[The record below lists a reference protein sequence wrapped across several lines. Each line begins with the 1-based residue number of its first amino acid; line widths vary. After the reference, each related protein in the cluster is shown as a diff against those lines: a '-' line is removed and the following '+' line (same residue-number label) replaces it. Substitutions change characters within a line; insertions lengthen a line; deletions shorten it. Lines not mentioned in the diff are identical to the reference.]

1 MKRFLS
7 ILLCSAILAAAIP
20 GMYYAEGN
28 QSSYDE
34 LSQLKEIDY
43 QLNGGHYVSGYNA
56 PDKYPAE
63 QLPDK
68 DDIVNQGY
76 EFGGWYDN
84 KELTGSPVTEISEEN
99 YTGVVVLY
107 AKWIERYYYIDIPES
122 VDADKTNLTVS
133 GHAGGLYEKDK
144 VSVSVYSKNEWNLL
158 NGDVKLGYE
167 LYNEENKLSLT
178 NNSVITELTATG
190 SDKTRK
196 YMTRLQEIPK
206 YAGIYLSLIHI
217 SEPTRH

>member
-68 DDIVNQGY
+68 N
-76 EFGGWYDN
+76 
-84 KELTGSPVTEISEEN
+84 
-99 YTGVVVLY
+99 
-107 AKWIERYYYIDIPES
+107 ERMILSIRGMSLGDGMII
-122 VDADKTNLTVS
+122 
-133 GHAGGLYEKDK
+133 
-144 VSVSVYSKNEWNLL
+144 KN
-158 NGDVKLGYE
+158 
-167 LYNEENKLSLT
+167 
-178 NNSVITELTATG
+178 
-190 SDKTRK
+190 
-196 YMTRLQEIPK
+196 
-206 YAGIYLSLIHI
+206 
-217 SEPTRH
+217 

>member
-56 PDKYPAE
+56 PDKYPAG

-84 KELTGSPVTEISEEN
+84 KELK
-99 YTGVVVLY
+99 VVL
-107 AKWIERYYYIDIPES
+107 
-122 VDADKTNLTVS
+122 
-133 GHAGGLYEKDK
+133 
-144 VSVSVYSKNEWNLL
+144 
-158 NGDVKLGYE
+158 
-167 LYNEENKLSLT
+167 
-178 NNSVITELTATG
+178 
-190 SDKTRK
+190 
-196 YMTRLQEIPK
+196 
-206 YAGIYLSLIHI
+206 
-217 SEPTRH
+217 

>member
-34 LSQLKEIDY
+34 LFQLKEIDY

-68 DDIVNQGY
+68 MCIRDRCPSTPTWSAPRSI
-76 EFGGWYDN
+76 WPTPPAPCPPITS
-84 KELTGSPVTEISEEN
+84 TGPAASSPLWQMLPIT
-99 YTGVVVLY
+99 
-107 AKWIERYYYIDIPES
+107 
-122 VDADKTNLTVS
+122 
-133 GHAGGLYEKDK
+133 
-144 VSVSVYSKNEWNLL
+144 
-158 NGDVKLGYE
+158 
-167 LYNEENKLSLT
+167 SLCST
-178 NNSVITELTATG
+178 SSA
-190 SDKTRK
+190 TRK
-196 YMTRLQEIPK
+196 PY
-206 YAGIYLSLIHI
+206 SLLAAHW
-217 SEPTRH
+217 

>member
-68 DDIVNQGY
+68 NDIVNQGY

-99 YTGVVVLY
+99 YTGVVVLLC
-107 AKWIERYYYIDIPES
+107 KMD
-122 VDADKTNLTVS
+122 
-133 GHAGGLYEKDK
+133 
-144 VSVSVYSKNEWNLL
+144 
-158 NGDVKLGYE
+158 
-167 LYNEENKLSLT
+167 
-178 NNSVITELTATG
+178 
-190 SDKTRK
+190 
-196 YMTRLQEIPK
+196 
-206 YAGIYLSLIHI
+206 
-217 SEPTRH
+217 

>member
-68 DDIVNQGY
+68 NDIVNQGY

-84 KELTGSPVTEISEEN
+84 KELPEKDWQSLSQSEPAYSYSPPSAQTPDPDSYSWISESSSDSPPHYSIN
-99 YTGVVVLY
+99 NPYVPSFQTAVLFIFY
-107 AKWIERYYYIDIPES
+107 ISNIEICQLHYC
-122 VDADKTNLTVS
+122 
-133 GHAGGLYEKDK
+133 
-144 VSVSVYSKNEWNLL
+144 
-158 NGDVKLGYE
+158 
-167 LYNEENKLSLT
+167 SL
-178 NNSVITELTATG
+178 
-190 SDKTRK
+190 R
-196 YMTRLQEIPK
+196 
-206 YAGIYLSLIHI
+206 SL
-217 SEPTRH
+217 

>member
-56 PDKYPAE
+56 PDKYPAG

-167 LYNEENKLSLT
+167 L
-178 NNSVITELTATG
+178 
-190 SDKTRK
+190 
-196 YMTRLQEIPK
+196 
-206 YAGIYLSLIHI
+206 
-217 SEPTRH
+217 